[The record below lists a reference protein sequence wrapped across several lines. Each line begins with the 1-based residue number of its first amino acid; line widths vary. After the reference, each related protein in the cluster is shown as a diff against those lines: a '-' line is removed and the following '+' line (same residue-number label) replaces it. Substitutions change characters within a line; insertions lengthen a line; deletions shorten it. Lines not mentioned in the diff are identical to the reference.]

1 MTFGV
6 IVQLHQTLQ
15 SRSHQPLRRDRLSI
29 RLLTLIT
36 VVVAFA
42 ALTTLALLDVGY
54 FGILEPHFQSWGG
67 AQVFVDLVIVCVLA
81 CIWMVNDAPSRGL
94 SAWPF
99 VLITLVAGSFGPL
112 TYLVFREWRSKA

>member
-1 MTFGV
+1 MSV
-6 IVQLHQTLQ
+6 
-15 SRSHQPLRRDRLSI
+15 RLFA
-29 RLLTLIT
+29 LIT
-36 VVVAFA
+36 VVIAFG
-42 ALTTLALLDVGY
+42 ALTAMALLDVGF

-67 AQVFVDLVIVCVLA
+67 AQVFVDLVIVCLLA

-112 TYLVFREWRSKA
+112 TYLVFRELRSRT

>member
-1 MTFGV
+1 MSTRLLLVLTV
-6 IVQLHQTLQ
+6 IV
-15 SRSHQPLRRDRLSI
+15 
-29 RLLTLIT
+29 
-36 VVVAFA
+36 AFG
-42 ALTTLALLDVGY
+42 ALTAAAVVDVGY

-67 AQVFVDLVIVCVLA
+67 AQVFVDLVIVCLLA